1 MIAELFEL
9 RRLLATVANN
19 VNQLAKTANIS
30 GEIPARASGWRR
42 RWATS
47 TRSWSRCASGRE
59 RGGDPE
65 RDAGAATPGGCCS
78 TSWGR
83 GNGRSIRI
91 RTWWRARRRRCGSR
105 ASGCWASG
113 DAGGARAV
121 PGSSRAS
128 EFGTRVEI
136 AERDGEGRVIGSRDA
151 HVWHCSLSLHPDE
164 PDLPDERWAEV
175 CEEFV
180 AAMGFA
186 GADAR
191 AQCRWVAIRHG
202 ESAGGS
208 DHAHIV
214 VGLVAEDGSK
224 ASVHND
230 RPRAQQAARGLEERF
245 GLRRLEA
252 RTRGTGSR
260 GIRPGE
266 RMADTRRNRDHGPE
280 GHQPEQGSR
289 QTLERIVRGCATASR
304 NESEF
309 VRALREHG
317 VRVRPRYAEGG
328 RTKGG
333 RLLGPP
339 ARARQR
345 FRIGRCGSA
354 AGAWRAISPFPHCA
368 RAGNRTPASR
378 PPRSRSGA
386 RQTSTPAR
394 SENER
399 RAEVRERAL
408 AWHQCVAEIERLRG
422 QLRGVDNDP
431 AGAAR
436 VARDGAGV
444 LAAWSLALEGD
455 APGPLARAARQL
467 ARSAEHP
474 AHRRTP
480 PPRARPRSSALA
492 LFLLAGAR
500 PDSTAGWFLLARQ
513 LSLLGSDLARLHQLR
528 GELDRAR
535 EIEAGLGAELE
546 LVRTGLAAEPRR
558 GHAGGARGGRC
569 ASSGP
574 RPDSRPT
581 AGRAELRPGRR
592 GGPPLVRCHP
602 PSPAATALM
611 PDAERAIVGYGR
623 IRRADR

>member
-1 MIAELFEL
+1 MIPNVTRGGNTRGVLLYLVGPGKREEHQDPHLVAGAPETLRIAGDRLLGEADAAEL
-9 RRLLATVANN
+9 
-19 VNQLAKTANIS
+19 
-30 GEIPARASGWRR
+30 ARFL
-42 RWATS
+42 
-47 TRSWSRCASGRE
+47 
-59 RGGDPE
+59 D
-65 RDAGAATPGGCCS
+65 
-78 TSWGR
+78 
-83 GNGRSIRI
+83 
-91 RTWWRARRRRCGSR
+91 SR
-105 ASGCWASG
+105 ASA
-113 DAGGARAV
+113 
-121 PGSSRAS
+121 
-128 EFGTRVEI
+128 FGTRVEI

-180 AAMGFA
+180 VAMGFA

-266 RMADTRRNRDHGPE
+266 RMADTRRHRDHGPE

-309 VRALREHG
+309 LRTLREHG

-328 RTKGG
+328 RTKVVGYSVRLPGPDSGSDRAVWFGGG
-333 RLLGPP
+333 RL
-339 ARARQR
+339 ARDLTLP
-345 FRIGRCGSA
+345 SL
-354 AGAWRAISPFPHCA
+354 
-368 RAGNRTPASR
+368 RAGWQQDASEQAAAVKEWSPRTGR
-378 PPRSRSGA
+378 PGRSDN
-386 RQTSTPAR
+386 Q
-394 SENER
+394 R
-399 RAEVRERAL
+399 RTDARERAL
-408 AWHQCVAEIERLRG
+408 AWHQCVGEIERLRG

-444 LAAWSLALEGD
+444 LAAWSLTLEGD
-455 APGPLARAARQL
+455 TPGPLARAARQL

-480 PPRARPRSSALA
+480 PPRPRPRSSALA

-500 PDSTAGWFLLARQ
+500 PDSTAGWFLLTRQ
-513 LSLLGSDLARLHQLR
+513 LSLLASDLARLHQLR

-535 EIEAGLGAELE
+535 EIEAGVGAELE
-546 LVRTGLAAEPRR
+546 LVRTGLAVEPGSATPAEPE
-558 GHAGGARGGRC
+558 AA
-569 ASSGP
+569 A
-574 RPDSRPT
+574 
-581 AGRAELRPGRR
+581 ALRP
-592 GGPPLVRCHP
+592 VRDP
-602 PSPAATALM
+602 IPAPQPGAQSSDQ
-611 PDAERAIVGYGR
+611 DAEAA
-623 IRRADR
+623 RRLSDATRRRPRRHR

>member
-1 MIAELFEL
+1 MIPNVTRGGNTRGVLLYLVGPGKREEHQDPHLVAGAPETL
-9 RRLLATVANN
+9 RIAGERLL
-19 VNQLAKTANIS
+19 
-30 GEIPARASGWRR
+30 GE
-42 RWATS
+42 
-47 TRSWSRCASGRE
+47 
-59 RGGDPE
+59 
-65 RDAGAATPGGCCS
+65 
-78 TSWGR
+78 
-83 GNGRSIRI
+83 
-91 RTWWRARRRRCGSR
+91 
-105 ASGCWASG
+105 G
-113 DAGGARAV
+113 DAAALARFLDQPRHA
-121 PGSSRAS
+121 
-128 EFGTRVEI
+128 FGTRVEI

-180 AAMGFA
+180 VAMGFA

-230 RPRAQQAARGLEERF
+230 RPRAQRAARGLEERF

-266 RMADTRRNRDHGPE
+266 RMADTRRHRDHGPE

-309 VRALREHG
+309 LRTLREYG
-317 VRVRPRYAEGG
+317 VRVMHGRRGRPD
-328 RTKGG
+328 KGG

-345 FRIGRCGSA
+345 FGPGGVVRRRAPRARSHPSLTARGLATGRQRTGRRSQGMEPADRPTRPLRQSA
-354 AGAWRAISPFPHCA
+354 DGHA
-368 RAGNRTPASR
+368 RAR
-378 PPRSRSGA
+378 A
-386 RQTSTPAR
+386 R
-394 SENER
+394 
-399 RAEVRERAL
+399 L
-408 AWHQCVAEIERLRG
+408 DQCVGEIERLRG

-444 LAAWSLALEGD
+444 LAAWSLTLEGD
-455 APGPLARAARQL
+455 TPGPLARAARQL

-480 PPRARPRSSALA
+480 PPRPRPRSSALA

-500 PDSTAGWFLLARQ
+500 PDGTAGWFLLTRQ
-513 LSLLGSDLARLHQLR
+513 LTLLASDLARLHQLR

-535 EIEAGLGAELE
+535 EIEAGVGAELE
-546 LVRTGLAAEPRR
+546 LVRTGLAVEPGSATPAEPE
-558 GHAGGARGGRC
+558 AA
-569 ASSGP
+569 A
-574 RPDSRPT
+574 
-581 AGRAELRPGRR
+581 ALRP
-592 GGPPLVRCHP
+592 VRDP
-602 PSPAATALM
+602 IPAPQPGAQSSDQ
-611 PDAERAIVGYGR
+611 DAEAA
-623 IRRADR
+623 RRLSDATRRRPRRHR

>member
-1 MIAELFEL
+1 MIPNVTRGGNTRGVLLYLVGPGKREEHRDPHLVAGAPETL
-9 RRLLATVANN
+9 RIAGDRLLDRSDAGE
-19 VNQLAKTANIS
+19 LARFLD
-30 GEIPARASGWRR
+30 EP
-42 RWATS
+42 
-47 TRSWSRCASGRE
+47 RE
-59 RGGDPE
+59 R
-65 RDAGAATPGGCCS
+65 
-78 TSWGR
+78 
-83 GNGRSIRI
+83 
-91 RTWWRARRRRCGSR
+91 
-105 ASGCWASG
+105 
-113 DAGGARAV
+113 
-121 PGSSRAS
+121 
-128 EFGTRVEI
+128 FGTRVEI

-180 AAMGFA
+180 VAMGFA

-202 ESAGGS
+202 ESTGGS

-266 RMADTRRNRDHGPE
+266 RMADTRRKRDHGPQ
-280 GHQPEQGSR
+280 GRSPEHGSR

-309 VRALREHG
+309 IRALREHG

-328 RTKGG
+328 QRNVVGYSVRLPGPDSGSDRAVWFGGG
-333 RLLGPP
+333 RL
-339 ARARQR
+339 ARDLTLP
-345 FRIGRCGSA
+345 SL
-354 AGAWRAISPFPHCA
+354 
-368 RAGNRTPASR
+368 RAGWQQDAGEQAAAVKEWS
-378 PPRSRSGA
+378 SS
-386 RQTSTPAR
+386 TSTPTR

-399 RAEVRERAL
+399 RAEVRDRAP

-535 EIEAGLGAELE
+535 EIEAGVGAELE
-546 LVRTGLAAEPRR
+546 LVRTGLAAK
-558 GHAGGARGGRC
+558 
-569 ASSGP
+569 
-574 RPDSRPT
+574 
-581 AGRAELRPGRR
+581 RR
-592 GGPPLVRCHP
+592 GGTPAEPEAAAALRPVRDP
-602 PSPAATALM
+602 IPAPRPGAQSSGQ
-611 PDAERAIVGYGR
+611 DAEAA
-623 IRRADR
+623 RRLSDATRRRPRQR